1 MSDRR
6 SLVSAAVRVSILSV
20 AWSLVVGTVAVVSGV
35 AAHTLALVALGLE
48 SLVDGSAS
56 MVLVWRFEIERRDP
70 GRARRVERIAHWFIA
85 VTLTVVAVYIAAQ
98 AIHTLVTGAEPDSV
112 TAGIV
117 IAVASIIILP
127 FLAMAKFRLA
137 RRLQSPALRGDG
149 VLTATGAVL
158 GVAVLLGLVV
168 NEAFGWWWSDAAAA
182 IVIAAFLGLESWR
195 RVLAL
200 SARPRQGRA
209 RLA

>member
-1 MSDRR
+1 MSGRR
-6 SLVSAAVRVSILSV
+6 SLVTAAVRVSSLSV

-35 AAHTLALVALGLE
+35 AAHALALVALGLE

-70 GRARRVERIAHWFIA
+70 DRARRVERIAHWFIA
-85 VTLTVVAVYIAAQ
+85 VTLTVVALYIAAQ
-98 AIHTLVTGAEPDSV
+98 AIRALVTGAEPDSV

-117 IAVASIIILP
+117 IAVASIAVLP
-127 FLAMAKFRLA
+127 FLAIAKFRLA
-137 RRLQSPALRGDG
+137 RRLQSAALRGDG
-149 VLTATGAVL
+149 ILTATGAVL

-182 IVIAAFLGLESWR
+182 ALIAAFLGREAWYAFR
-195 RVLAL
+195 H
-200 SARPRQGRA
+200 
-209 RLA
+209 